1 MRAIPTEYYGDESR
15 WFIATVVDNAAPDGF
30 EGRFKIRIHGL
41 HSPSTVDIPEADLPW
56 AQCVLPTTEGGVSGI
71 GKMPQLMPNALVFG
85 MFMDGKH
92 SQTPLILGSI
102 PHVEFPTQIQL
113 GQKEEDVGV
122 QTPENFFKKIVEAVK
137 PKEVDVQD
145 TNSGNINNLVKLA
158 RQQTAIRFF
167 LNIGYTLKQS
177 VGIVATLSHASGM
190 RTGENVQSRGLAKYS
205 VVRFTDL
212 KRFDSSFLSFNT
224 QLAFIA
230 FELRGTQKTANIRVL
245 QSERLEGENGVPHI
259 FSKYY
264 IKESDASFIK
274 QSELEARRLM
284 DRTT

>member
-1 MRAIPTEYYGDESR
+1 MQLS
-15 WFIATVVDNAAPDGF
+15 DGF

-102 PHVEFPTQIQL
+102 PHIEFPTQIQL

-205 VVRFTDL
+205 VARFTDL

>member
-15 WFIATVVDNAAPDGF
+15 WFIATVVDNAAPAGF

-41 HSPSTVDIPEADLPW
+41 HSQSTVDIPEADLPW
-56 AQCVLPTTEGGVSGI
+56 AQCVIPTTEGGVSGI

-113 GQKEEDVGV
+113 GQEAEDIGV
-122 QTPENFFKKIVEAVK
+122 QTPENFFKRIVEAVK
-137 PKEVDVQD
+137 PKEVDIQD
-145 TNSGNINNLVKLA
+145 SNSGNINNLVKLA

-190 RTGENVQSRGLAKYS
+190 RTGENVQSRGLAQYS
-205 VVRFTDL
+205 EPRFTDL

-230 FELRGTQKTANIRVL
+230 FELKGTQRTANIRII

-264 IKESDASFIK
+264 IKEPDASFIK